1 MNQMQKKFAKTY
13 ESELASMEVT
23 ETEVNKTAETENNEF
38 EKSKINS
45 NSIAIGPN
53 RSVPPNNTKMYTC
66 ILCQEDDTVDRNTL
80 VKYSQLFVYIF
91 KNVIKKCNQ
100 KCKQKM

>member
-23 ETEVNKTAETENNEF
+23 ETEVNKTAETENNEL

-66 ILCQEDDTVDRNTL
+66 ILCQEDD
-80 VKYSQLFVYIF
+80 Y
-91 KNVIKKCNQ
+91 C
-100 KCKQKM
+100 

>member
-13 ESELASMEVT
+13 ENELASMEVT
-23 ETEVNKTAETENNEF
+23 ETEVNKTAETESEF

-66 ILCQEDDTVDRNTL
+66 ILCQEDDSVERNTL
-80 VKYSQLFVYIF
+80 VRALPVSCVR
-91 KNVIKKCNQ
+91 
-100 KCKQKM
+100 